1 VVRVD
6 REIDDPIEASVMRSL
21 RERSLRL
28 LEQVQGLIISDYD
41 KGTLSPDLLAA
52 LLPDAARR
60 GMPIVVDP
68 KVRLFKYYGAATVV
82 TPNSREAME
91 AAGMVARTD
100 QEFEEMARRL
110 LKLLGGSSLLIT
122 RGERGMLLQEKAG
135 PPILIPATAREVF
148 DVTGA
153 GDTVV
158 ATLALALGAGATMQ
172 EAALLANRAAGVVV
186 GKVGTATL
194 TVEEL
199 LESVKAPEV

>member
-1 VVRVD
+1 
-6 REIDDPIEASVMRSL
+6 MRSL

-135 PPILIPATAREVF
+135 PPILIQISKSFRVDPRQSCLRGTARS
-148 DVTGA
+148 
-153 GDTVV
+153 
-158 ATLALALGAGATMQ
+158 Q
-172 EAALLANRAAGVVV
+172 
-186 GKVGTATL
+186 
-194 TVEEL
+194 
-199 LESVKAPEV
+199 